1 MAFEDAYLIQTSRIE
16 IWVNL
21 QTGVLLGLGI
31 SLLVAPKTGKEMR
44 QLVAER
50 VGYLRGIPPENVE
63 LKQQVQQMA
72 GRVQEVQQRANRA
85 AEMGSTVQD
94 YAQQTASSVN
104 SVQRDLKNVAQQAG
118 TDVPSTQSGATRP
131 IQPNQPQKPTS

>member
-1 MAFEDAYLIQTSRIE
+1 MGSFT
-16 IWVNL
+16 N
-21 QTGVLLGLGI
+21 GVLVGVGI

-44 QLVAER
+44 QFVVER
-50 VGYLRGIPPENVE
+50 FGYLRGIPPENEE

-72 GRVQEVQQRANRA
+72 GRVQEVQQQANRA

-104 SVQRDLKNVAQQAG
+104 TVQRDLKNVAQQAG
-118 TDVPSTQSGATRP
+118 TNVQSTQSGATRP
-131 IQPNQPQKPTS
+131 TQPNQPKRP

>member
-1 MAFEDAYLIQTSRIE
+1 MGKFT
-16 IWVNL
+16 N
-21 QTGVLLGLGI
+21 GVLVGLAI
-31 SLLVAPKTGKEMR
+31 TFLVAPKNGKEMR
-44 QLVAER
+44 QLVVER
-50 VGYLRGIPPENVE
+50 FGYLRGIPPENEE

-118 TDVPSTQSGATRP
+118 TDVQSG
-131 IQPNQPQKPTS
+131 Q